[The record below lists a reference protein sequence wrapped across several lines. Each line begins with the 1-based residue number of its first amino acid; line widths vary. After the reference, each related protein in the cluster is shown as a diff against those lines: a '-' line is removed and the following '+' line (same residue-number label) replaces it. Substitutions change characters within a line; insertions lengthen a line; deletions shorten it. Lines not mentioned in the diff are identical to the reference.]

1 MRSVQT
7 KKSVTKPVRPIR
19 KSAASTTKSKPAA
32 RSAPSSAAAR
42 RKPARKN
49 PAVEIPPI
57 LLEGDQSPVA
67 AHSGPGERYALGS
80 APAGPTNADSGELP
94 ESYGTQRLMVTA
106 RDPRWIYTAWD
117 LSAEQQRRY
126 NARSVDRHLILRVFK
141 GEPGGQPHREIHV
154 HPESRNWFAS
164 VGEGGA
170 RYYAELGYYRPGD
183 QWVSVATSGATL
195 TPPDNLS
202 DDTTV
207 WFATIPTDLRSEQIL
222 QVIKA
227 TLRANVPLAE
237 AILQLRATGLSDLP
251 DAPSMAAGNW
261 TAAQEQAL
269 AQLISVD
276 AVRRVWIGSM
286 EITELVRRQ
295 LAQEWSSMAAAQFSV
310 PSSWS
315 GAVSSFSSFS
325 SPLGGMERRKGFWF
339 NVNAELI
346 IYGATEPSATVTIG
360 GRQIRLRPDGSFSYR
375 FALPDGKY
383 ELPAIATS
391 VDGDDSR
398 EAGLRFARETE
409 YRGDVGRHPQD
420 PALMPP
426 KAEHVS

>member
-1 MRSVQT
+1 MRSIQSN
-7 KKSVTKPVRPIR
+7 KSVTKPVRPVR
-19 KSAASTTKSKPAA
+19 NSAASTAKSKTASTSTPK
-32 RSAPSSAAAR
+32 SAPVR
-42 RKPARKN
+42 RKPVRKK

-57 LLEGDQSPVA
+57 LLEGDEPPVA

-80 APAGPTNADSGELP
+80 APAGPAGPESGELP
-94 ESYGTQRLMVTA
+94 ESYGTQRLLLTA

-117 LSAEQQRRY
+117 LSAEQLRRY

-207 WFATIPTDLRSEQIL
+207 LFATIPTDLHSEQIL
-222 QVIKA
+222 GVIKA
-227 TLRANVPLAE
+227 ALRANVPLAE
-237 AILQLRATGLSDLP
+237 AILQLRASGLSDLP
-251 DAPSMAAGNW
+251 DASSMAAGHW

-269 AQLISVD
+269 AQLLSVD
-276 AVRRVWIGSM
+276 AVRRVWIGSL
-286 EITELVRRQ
+286 EVTELVRRQ
-295 LAQEWSSMAAAQFSV
+295 LARELSSMAAAQFSA

-315 GAVSSFSSFS
+315 GAVSSFSS
-325 SPLGGMERRKGFWF
+325 PLGGMERQKGFWF

-375 FALPDGKY
+375 FALPDGNY
-383 ELPAIATS
+383 ELPAVATS
-391 VDGDDSR
+391 ADGTDSR
-398 EAGLRFARETE
+398 EAGLKFARDTE
-409 YRGDVGRHPQD
+409 YHGDVGRHPQD
-420 PALMPP
+420 PALKPP
-426 KAEHVS
+426 RAEHVS